1 MLGLELERLTTQS
14 GETTYNASKWTSVTW
29 LIAETTYGR
38 SKSLKTTDDI
48 GAKGPV

>member
-29 LIAETTYGR
+29 LIAE

-48 GAKGPV
+48 GAKGAV